1 MVFTRRRD
9 EAIMIGDGIEV
20 KVLRVGKDVVR
31 IGIDAPAE
39 VAVHRRE
46 IYEQIRAE
54 NRAAAQATRQV
65 AALAD
70 RVREVT
76 RSSSLD
82 PHDLSKRRSKL

>member
-1 MVFTRRRD
+1 
-9 EAIMIGDGIEV
+9 MIGDGIEV

-39 VAVHRRE
+39 VAVHRGE

>member
-39 VAVHRRE
+39 VAVHRGE

-70 RVREVT
+70 RVRELVF
-76 RSSSLD
+76 RL
-82 PHDLSKRRSKL
+82 

>member
-1 MVFTRRRD
+1 
-9 EAIMIGDGIEV
+9 MIGDGIEV